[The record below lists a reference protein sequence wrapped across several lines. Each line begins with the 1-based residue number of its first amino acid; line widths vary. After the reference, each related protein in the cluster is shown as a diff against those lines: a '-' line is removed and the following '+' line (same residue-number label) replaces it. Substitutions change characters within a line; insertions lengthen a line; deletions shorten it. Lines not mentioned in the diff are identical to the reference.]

1 MLPDFRDELC
11 SIEGALRTQGLH
23 AALRLLNDRV
33 PHRFTGV
40 YRFDGATLRNV
51 ALFDRWTPNLEQGAD
66 APMSETFCALV
77 QKTDGPLEVTDGR
90 KDERFPW
97 MQSNAVAS
105 YCGAPIRDSAGRAIG
120 TLCHFDLEPCQATA
134 SEGPLLVQAA
144 RLFSQAVHGG

>member
-1 MLPDFRDELC
+1 MLSDFSDEL
-11 SIEGALRTQGLH
+11 SAIEAALQAGGVH
-23 AALRLLNDRV
+23 AALRVLNARV

-40 YRFDGATLRNV
+40 YRFDGGTLRNV
-51 ALFDRWTPNLEQGAD
+51 ALFDRWAPHLAQGAD

-77 QKTDGPLEVTDGR
+77 EKTDGPLEVTDGR
-90 KDERFPW
+90 KDDRFPW

-105 YCGAPIRDSAGRAIG
+105 YCGAPIRNIEGRAIG

-144 RLFSQAVHGG
+144 SLFRRAVQGA